1 MSDVKSNK
9 SDQRMNIP
17 SSGSDN
23 QDPLDLDVTS
33 DVEEMALEIFDNVFK
48 DIYD

>member
-1 MSDVKSNK
+1 
-9 SDQRMNIP
+9 MNIP